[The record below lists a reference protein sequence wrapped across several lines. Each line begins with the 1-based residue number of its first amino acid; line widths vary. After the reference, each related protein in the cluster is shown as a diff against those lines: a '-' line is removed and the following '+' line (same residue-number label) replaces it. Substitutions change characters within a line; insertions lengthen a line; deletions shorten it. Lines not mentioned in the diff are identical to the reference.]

1 MLEEFTDIIYN
12 TKEKNMDFLILIL
25 SLAIIVVAADKLIDS
40 SSKIARHYGV
50 PVFIIGISIIAFGTS
65 MPELVVGVISSING
79 DNALSYGNIVGSC
92 INNMALILGLTAV
105 IITVMVDE
113 KILKKEML
121 MLTLVEILL
130 LGLSFNGNLS
140 RIDGIILLILG
151 IAFIVYLIKGTKDSA
166 EDDDDAPIEKLPKN
180 EVGKKWF
187 VMLFS
192 LGALIFSGHLIVE
205 SSQAIAISFG
215 IDQSAIGL
223 TLIALGTTMPE
234 LVTSITAAR
243 KKENDIILGNI
254 IGSNIFNILIVLGS
268 AAAINPININFIDT
282 TNLSNSLAVEGG
294 IMIGINI
301 FAYII
306 MASRKKVSRF
316 SGAMLLLLYAGYMA
330 NQILTLP
337 R

>member
-1 MLEEFTDIIYN
+1 
-12 TKEKNMDFLILIL
+12 MDFLILLL
-25 SLAIIVVAADKLIDS
+25 SLVIIVISADKLIDS

-65 MPELVVGVISSING
+65 MPELVVGVISSVTG

-92 INNMALILGLTAV
+92 INNMALILGLTA
-105 IITVMVDE
+105 IIIPVLVDI

-121 MLTLVEILL
+121 MLTAVELLL

-140 RIDGIILLILG
+140 RIDGIILLVLG
-151 IAFIVYLIKGTKDSA
+151 IAFIIYLIKGTTDSV
-166 EDDDDAPIEKLPKN
+166 EDEDDAPIEKLEKN
-180 EVGKKWF
+180 EVAKKWF
-187 VMLFS
+187 IMLFS
-192 LGALIFSGHLIVE
+192 LAALIFSGHLIVE

-254 IGSNIFNILIVLGS
+254 IGSNIFNILIVLGTAS
-268 AAAINPININFIDT
+268 AIKPISINFIDNI
-282 TNLSNSLAVEGG
+282 NLANSLFIEVG
-294 IMIGINI
+294 IMIFINI
-301 FAYII
+301 VAYII
-306 MASRKKVSRF
+306 MISRKKVSRVPGVF
-316 SGAMLLLLYAGYMA
+316 LLLLYIAYMV
-330 NQILTLP
+330 NQITSIP

>member
-1 MLEEFTDIIYN
+1 
-12 TKEKNMDFLILIL
+12 MDFFILIV
-25 SLAIIVVAADKLIDS
+25 SLIIIVVAADKLIDS

-65 MPELVVGVISSING
+65 MPEFVVGVISSING
-79 DNALSYGNIVGSC
+79 DNILSYGNIVGSC

-105 IITVMVDE
+105 IFAVMVDE
-113 KILKKEML
+113 NILKKEML
-121 MLTLVEILL
+121 MLTIVELLL

-151 IAFIVYLIKGTKDSA
+151 IGFIVYLIRGTKDSV
-166 EDDDDAPIEKLPKN
+166 EDEDDAPIEELPKN

-187 VMLFS
+187 IMLFS

-205 SSQAIAISFG
+205 SSQAIAASFG
-215 IDQSAIGL
+215 IEQSAIGL

-243 KKENDIILGNI
+243 RKENDIILGNV
-254 IGSNIFNILIVLGS
+254 IGSNIFNILIILGT
-268 AAAINPININFIDT
+268 AATIHPITISFIDPININ
-282 TNLSNSLAVEGG
+282 NSLFIEVG
-294 IMIGINI
+294 IMIAVNI

-306 MASRKKVSRF
+306 MASRRKISRF
-316 SGAMLLLLYAGYMA
+316 SGILLLLSYAIYMA

>member
-1 MLEEFTDIIYN
+1 
-12 TKEKNMDFLILIL
+12 MDFFVLVL
-25 SLAIIVVAADKLIDS
+25 SLVIIVIAADKLIDS

-65 MPELVVGVISSING
+65 MPELVVGIISSIRG

-92 INNMALILGLTAV
+92 INNMALILGLTAI
-105 IITVMVDE
+105 IITVTVTPN
-113 KILKKEML
+113 ILKKEML
-121 MLTLVEILL
+121 MLTLVELL
-130 LGLSFNGNLS
+130 LIGLSFNCSLS
-140 RIDGIILLILG
+140 RIDGFILLILG

-166 EDDDDAPIEKLPKN
+166 EDEDDAPIVKLPKN
-180 EVGKKWF
+180 EVGKNW
-187 VMLFS
+187 VIMIIGLC
-192 LGALIFSGHLIVE
+192 ALIFSGHLIVE

-215 IDQSAIGL
+215 IEQSAIGL

-254 IGSNIFNILIVLGS
+254 IGSNIFNILIVLGT
-268 AAAINPININFIDT
+268 AAAINPISINFIDKV
-282 TNLSNSLAVEGG
+282 NLSNSLAVEAF
-294 IMIGINI
+294 IMLGINM
-301 FAYII
+301 FAYIV
-306 MASRKKVSRF
+306 MASRKKVSRV
-316 SGAMLLLLYAGYMA
+316 SGVMLLLLYSAYIA